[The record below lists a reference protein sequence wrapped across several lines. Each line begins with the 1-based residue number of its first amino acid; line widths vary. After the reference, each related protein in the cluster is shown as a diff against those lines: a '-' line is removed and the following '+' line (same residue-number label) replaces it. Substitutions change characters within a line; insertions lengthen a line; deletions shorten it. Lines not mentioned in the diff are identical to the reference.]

1 MSEAGENAKLQ
12 VTDPIPDTGD
22 FRREMESLL
31 ESGGRQTLKYWEK
44 ILKGEGKQT
53 VRRRCQHCTQQNE
66 FEIDVANTEEQ
77 RRILVFLADNTLL
90 KPKQEGGPGGTS
102 NRDAQALLADLRD
115 ATDDEL
121 AVLRVELLEKLGEP
135 VRPDVH
141 AGALVAAQR
150 LLGA

>member
-1 MSEAGENAKLQ
+1 VSIPEVEA
-12 VTDPIPDTGD
+12 GD
-22 FRREMESLL
+22 FRKEMESLL

-44 ILKGEGKQT
+44 ILKGEGRQT

-77 RRILVFLADNTLL
+77 RRILVFLADNILL
-90 KPKQEGGPGGTS
+90 KPKNEGGSGGTS
-102 NRDAQALLADLRD
+102 NRDARALLADLRD

-121 AVLRVELLEKLGEP
+121 AVLRVELLGRLGMP
-135 VRPDVH
+135 VRPDVR

-150 LLGA
+150 LLEA